1 MKPTI
6 TGYGRDTLLLLGE
19 TLVASCQSSG
29 FPAPVV
35 NWNWKDIGR
44 AIQGAIVETNATS
57 ANNTMSVN
65 LTAEV
70 DHRVLQCTAT
80 NKITQRQLF
89 TEMTIRVAGGN
100 GVANNPDCEIEINVP
115 YRSTE
120 SVDCNEERY

>member
-35 NWNWKDIGR
+35 NWSWKDIGSLM
-44 AIQGAIVETNATS
+44 QGVSEETNATS

-65 LTAEV
+65 LTAEH

-80 NKITQRQLF
+80 NKITQRQSF
-89 TEMTIRVAGGN
+89 AEMTIRVAGVGT
-100 GVANNPDCEIEINVP
+100 V
-115 YRSTE
+115 
-120 SVDCNEERY
+120 